1 MNTILSF
8 ILALTMFS
16 VSGCGAKKDTTENT
30 PTPAPSAQT
39 AVLDVDKSDPVH
51 IKIVLEDG
59 REMKAD
65 LYPNIAPI
73 SVENFV
79 KLVNEKFYD
88 GMIFHRCIDG
98 FMIQGGGYDKTF
110 YDGNF
115 NQKETAS
122 IKGEFKQN
130 GVENNLKHTRGVLSM
145 ARTQAPD
152 SATSQFF
159 IMHKDTASL
168 DGQYA
173 AFGELTD
180 GFDVLDEIASG
191 ETKDLEGQMTYQ
203 GQEYDQTMNDV
214 PANPIVIKTI
224 EIVK

>member
-8 ILALTMFS
+8 ILALAMFS
-16 VSGCGAKKDTTENT
+16 VSSCGTKNT
-30 PTPAPSAQT
+30 AEPAPTVTPSAQT
-39 AVLDVDKSDPVH
+39 AASDVDKSDPVH

-65 LYPNIAPI
+65 LYPHVAPL

-115 NQKETAS
+115 NQKETDS

-152 SATSQFF
+152 SASSQFF
-159 IMHKDTASL
+159 IMHKDTSSL

-191 ETKDLEGQMTYQ
+191 ETKDLNGKLTYQ

>member
-1 MNTILSF
+1 
-8 ILALTMFS
+8 
-16 VSGCGAKKDTTENT
+16 
-30 PTPAPSAQT
+30 
-39 AVLDVDKSDPVH
+39 
-51 IKIVLEDG
+51 
-59 REMKAD
+59 MKAD